1 MSKHR
6 RFITLR
12 KLSHFVYDH
21 SGFKFNSIPLGI
33 LILAF
38 VLSAA
43 ICPRNFNHTNGHVKE
58 NKVPDS
64 HCGIGFTSYV
74 PAADGSFAFLDLNS
88 HWKLYPFI
96 IEPKLPILV
105 YSIFKIP
112 KPA

>member
-1 MSKHR
+1 VVFKDKGAD
-6 RFITLR
+6 T
-12 KLSHFVYDH
+12 V
-21 SGFKFNSIPLGI
+21 FKFNSITLGT

-43 ICPRNFNHTNGHVKE
+43 MSPWNFNHTNGHVKE
-58 NKVPDS
+58 NKTPDI
-64 HCGIGFTSYV
+64 HCGIGFTGDV
-74 PAADGSFAFLDLNS
+74 PAADGSSALLDLNT